1 MKTRAMTAKKDAIHR
16 GLAFFSKNSPF
27 GQGTMFLIASFVA
40 IAVFFTLNN
49 GSFLSFS
56 NFSDILL
63 RVAVIAPIAIGIM
76 FCLAV
81 KGIDLSSG
89 TVVGLCGI
97 VLANIIKQGN
107 SFAFAVTIILL
118 MSFAIGLIDA
128 LLIAK
133 LNMNPFVATLAV
145 MFVGSS
151 VEKVITKG
159 GLPVYLYNDKSGLSA
174 LYRNALAGIP
184 IPIVMLIFLVLVAY
198 LLYEKTII
206 GRRLRAAGESVR
218 GAANAGINVRFYY
231 GAAYVLSAVLASVSG
246 VIIASQ
252 VQSGQPLVG
261 QSYLWDAIGSAYL
274 STTMSKQGKP
284 NVLGAVFG
292 TFFLAMINNGL
303 TIMGLPFYWKTF
315 FSGLIILFILLTSV
329 ANRKLLSGVNQL

>member
-1 MKTRAMTAKKDAIHR
+1 MKTTTVIDKTDAAR
-16 GLAFFSKNSPF
+16 GSPGFSLKGSPF
-27 GQGTMFLIASFVA
+27 GQGTAFLLAAFVA
-40 IAVFFTLNN
+40 ITAFFTLNN

-63 RVAVIAPIAIGIM
+63 RVSVIAPIAIGVM

-97 VLANIIKQGN
+97 ILSNIIKQGH
-107 SFAFAVTIILL
+107 SFAAGIAVVLL
-118 MSFAIGLIDA
+118 VSFAIGLIDA

-133 LNMNPFVATLAV
+133 LNMNPFVATLAI

-151 VEKVITKG
+151 FEKVITRG
-159 GLPVYLYNDKSGLSA
+159 GLPIYLYNDKSGLSA
-174 LYRNALAGIP
+174 LYRNAVAGVP
-184 IPIVMLIFLVLVAY
+184 IPIVILIFLVIVTY
-198 LLYEKTII
+198 LLYEKKII
-206 GRRLRAAGESVR
+206 GRHLRASGESIR
-218 GAANAGINVRFYY
+218 GATNAGINVRFYY
-231 GAAYVLSAVLASVSG
+231 GMAYVLSAVLASVSG

-261 QSYLWDAIGSAYL
+261 QSYLWDAIGAAYL
-274 STTMSKQGKP
+274 STTMSKQRKP
-284 NVLGAVFG
+284 NVLGVVFG
-292 TFFLAMINNGL
+292 TFFLSMINNGL

-329 ANRKLLSGVNQL
+329 VNRRLLARANQL